1 MLPIQLR
8 VVIPASSRRMV
19 MNFRTLD
26 LNLLRVFDVVMT
38 ERHVTRAAERLA
50 MTQPAVSNA
59 LRRLRDAL
67 ADELFIPVPSGVAPT
82 RRAQTLWPEVGQALK
97 ALRDAIEPQDFD
109 PLREERAFTVAM
121 ADATAAVIVP
131 LLMEQ
136 WHKTG
141 TRSSVEVIGL
151 DTRDPRGPLEN
162 GTADAALG
170 FFPDVAGETG
180 PGCPSTLCVRPL
192 YSCEY
197 VAVMRR
203 DHPLARKRALSLDDY
218 CAAEH
223 VRITFSNRAPC
234 YADQALAQLGRSRR
248 VVLSVRHFAIAGR
261 AISRSDL
268 LAVLPQSFVPA
279 TGYEPELM
287 TRKLPFPLPRVD
299 VRLMWHQRHVHDA
312 GQTWFRATLA
322 QAAQRVAGEWVEPAL
337 VHGATASVAQ

>member
-1 MLPIQLR
+1 
-8 VVIPASSRRMV
+8 MV

-141 TRSSVEVIGL
+141 TRSSWASFPTWPARRARAAHRPCACGPC
-151 DTRDPRGPLEN
+151 TRAN
-162 GTADAALG
+162 T
-170 FFPDVAGETG
+170 
-180 PGCPSTLCVRPL
+180 
-192 YSCEY
+192 
-197 VAVMRR
+197 
-203 DHPLARKRALSLDDY
+203 
-218 CAAEH
+218 
-223 VRITFSNRAPC
+223 
-234 YADQALAQLGRSRR
+234 
-248 VVLSVRHFAIAGR
+248 
-261 AISRSDL
+261 SRSC
-268 LAVLPQSFVPA
+268 
-279 TGYEPELM
+279 
-287 TRKLPFPLPRVD
+287 
-299 VRLMWHQRHVHDA
+299 
-312 GQTWFRATLA
+312 
-322 QAAQRVAGEWVEPAL
+322 
-337 VHGATASVAQ
+337 GATIRWHASAP